1 MKTKAN
7 SLTSA
12 ILNYIRLNQCHA
24 ERVNNYSRTVKDRF
38 GNDRFVPSAG
48 FKGTADIHA
57 VKRVTLREAI
67 TDVLVIG
74 GYTYGQFVAIEVKI
88 GRDKLSEAQE
98 YYRECVQKAGGVY
111 IVAHDFDEFLREW
124 ELI

>member
-7 SLTSA
+7 SLTGA
-12 ILNYIRLNQCHA
+12 ILNYIRMNGSHA

-57 VKRVTLREAI
+57 CKRLPNLTPPKM
-67 TDVLVIG
+67 
-74 GYTYGQFVAIEVKI
+74 YGQFVAIEVKI

-98 YYRECVQKAGGVY
+98 YYR
-111 IVAHDFDEFLREW
+111 
-124 ELI
+124 